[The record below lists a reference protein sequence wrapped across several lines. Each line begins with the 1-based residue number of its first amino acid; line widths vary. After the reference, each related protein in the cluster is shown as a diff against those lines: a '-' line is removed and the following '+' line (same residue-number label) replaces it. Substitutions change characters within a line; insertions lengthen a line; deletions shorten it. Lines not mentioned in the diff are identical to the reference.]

1 VGSLFER
8 LSKDRSTT
16 EANAAKLARKPLPAQ
31 LLLNWLLNDWPRPT
45 VRARDIHRLGPNSL
59 RDRQQVSDLTDVLV
73 RRGWLARNPTRRRDM
88 HEWRVIRQPVIDPTV
103 SS

>member
-1 VGSLFER
+1 VGSLFDR
-8 LSKDRSTT
+8 LSKERPTA
-16 EANAAKLARKPLPAQ
+16 EANATDLARKRHPAQ
-31 LLLNWLLNDWPRPT
+31 LLLDWLLNDWTRPT
-45 VRARDIHRLGPNSL
+45 VRARDIHRLGPNSI
-59 RDRQQVSDLTDVLV
+59 RDRQQVSDLTDVLI